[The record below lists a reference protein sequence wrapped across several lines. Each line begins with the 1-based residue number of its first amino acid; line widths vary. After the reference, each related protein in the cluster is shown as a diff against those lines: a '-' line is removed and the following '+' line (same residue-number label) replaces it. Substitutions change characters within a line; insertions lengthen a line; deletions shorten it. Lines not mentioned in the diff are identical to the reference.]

1 MEVTTPEQMNIDDS
15 TLLKELIG
23 LFEEELKASEKG
35 QDSYSIVVY
44 GEYPKPICNKVEKI
58 YKEAGWRSVVCKT
71 SSENGERPGLTGLRL
86 YK

>member
-15 TLLKELIG
+15 ILLKELIG

-35 QDSYSIVVY
+35 QDSYSIVVC
-44 GEYPKPICNKVEKI
+44 GEYPKHICNKVEKV
-58 YKEAGWRSVVCKT
+58 YKESGWRSAVCKT

-86 YK
+86 YR